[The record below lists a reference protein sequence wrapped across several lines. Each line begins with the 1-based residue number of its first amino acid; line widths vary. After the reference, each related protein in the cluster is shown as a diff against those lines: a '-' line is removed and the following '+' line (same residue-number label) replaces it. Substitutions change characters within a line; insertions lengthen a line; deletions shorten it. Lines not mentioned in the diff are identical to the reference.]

1 LVARRKERLDALGQE
16 LKHNYGV
23 VDTLVADLGN
33 SADLKRVE
41 NALADDKRIT
51 VLVNNAGTSAVK
63 PSVDLP
69 VSDVEHQMNVNAKAV
84 THLSLAVLPGFVK
97 RDRGTLIN
105 IGSVLSFFAL
115 PISTSYSATKAHVML
130 FTIGLRDELA
140 NRRSRC
146 LRRRRKPLG

>member
-1 LVARRKERLDALGQE
+1 MS
-16 LKHNYGV
+16 
-23 VDTLVADLGN
+23 DLGN

-41 NALADDKRIT
+41 NALADDERIT

-69 VSDVEHQMNVNAKAV
+69 VSEVEHQMNVNAKAV

-115 PISTSYSATKAHVML
+115 PI
-130 FTIGLRDELA
+130 RDFL
-140 NRRSRC
+140 
-146 LRRRRKPLG
+146 

>member
-1 LVARRKERLDALGQE
+1 MTSSWLHAVKERLDALGQE

-41 NALADDKRIT
+41 NALADDERIT

-69 VSDVEHQMNVNAKAV
+69 VSEVEHQMNVNAKAV

-97 RDRGTLIN
+97 RHQYRFRAF
-105 IGSVLSFFAL
+105 VLRASNQYFL
-115 PISTSYSATKAHVML
+115 
-130 FTIGLRDELA
+130 
-140 NRRSRC
+140 
-146 LRRRRKPLG
+146 